1 MTRGQSGQAP
11 ELWRPFEQVAL
22 AYETWYETRRGQRAE
37 QAERVLLEWLV
48 GPSPG
53 AETLLEVGCGTGH
66 FAAGLERRHHRVVG
80 LDRSPAMLAELHRR
94 HPKLPGVL
102 GDGHTLPFR
111 DGAVDVTLFVTTL
124 EFLERPAVALRE
136 AVRVSRRGLV
146 VLALNRWSLGGLS
159 RRWGPGRRGAILSH
173 AHDMTIRSLRELV
186 RTAAGRRLTG
196 LRWASTLFPDGLWAW
211 RSRVPL
217 RHHRDRRAAC
227 GTRSPHDRLTR
238 RTT

>member
-1 MTRGQSGQAP
+1 MTLWQSGQTP
-11 ELWRPFEQVAL
+11 EPGQPFERGAR
-22 AYETWYETRRGQRAE
+22 AYETWYETRRGQRAD

-48 GPSPG
+48 GQSPG

-66 FAAGLERRHHRVVG
+66 FAAWLDRRHQRVVG
-80 LDRSPAMLAELHRR
+80 LDRSPAMLGELHRR
-94 HPKLPGVL
+94 HPKLSVVL

-136 AVRVSRRGLV
+136 SVRVSRRGLV
-146 VLALNRWSLGGLS
+146 ALTLNRWSLGGLS
-159 RRWGPGRRGAILSH
+159 RRWGPARRGAILAH
-173 AHDMTIRSLRELV
+173 AHDMTTRSLRDLV

-196 LRWASTLFPDGLWAW
+196 LRWGSTLFPDGLWAW

-217 RHHRDRRAAC
+217 GDIIGISAQLA
-227 GTRSPHDRLTR
+227 TPDPHMTP
-238 RTT
+238 